1 MRFSSVL
8 IGRNERGVGMFQW
21 DTEKLID
28 LACMDGVE
36 VSDIARTMGVSV
48 SSVEKQLQRI
58 RGEIVAAK
66 KDINVSERIL
76 IKVLD
81 LWYENVTEAKIA
93 TTTNLSLNTV
103 HRLIRMA
110 QLDEQLP
117 DNQSAS
123 SCADSLAALQAAF
136 PNRFYEEDPRAAKE
150 YAGAPV
156 FLLAAD
162 CVAPFSQER
171 VAA

>member
-1 MRFSSVL
+1 
-8 IGRNERGVGMFQW
+8 MFQW

-36 VSDIARTMGVSV
+36 VSDIARTMGASV

-66 KDINVSERIL
+66 KDIQVSERIL
-76 IKVLD
+76 IRVLD
-81 LWYENVTEAKIA
+81 LWYDHVSEAKIA
-93 TTTNLSLNTV
+93 TTTNLSLNAV
-103 HRLIRMA
+103 RRIIRMA
-110 QLDEQLP
+110 KLDEQLP
-117 DNQSAS
+117 NSDSAS
-123 SCADSLAALQAAF
+123 ACADSLAALQAAF
-136 PNRFYEEDPRAAKE
+136 PNKFYEEDPRAERE

-162 CVAPFSQER
+162 CYER
-171 VAA
+171 CAA